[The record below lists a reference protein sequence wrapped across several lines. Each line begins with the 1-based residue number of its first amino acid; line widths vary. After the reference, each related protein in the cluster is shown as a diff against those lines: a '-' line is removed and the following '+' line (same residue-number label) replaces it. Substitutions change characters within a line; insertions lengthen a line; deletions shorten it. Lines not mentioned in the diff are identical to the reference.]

1 MNHFL
6 TMDNLYRKAPS
17 IFTQSSAEGTSAK
30 YQHIST
36 LELVEKLMAEGFKPT
51 SARQSNSRL
60 ESKKSFAKHC
70 IRFRHVDTKPSAS
83 QLFPELVLVN
93 SHDGLSSY
101 RLYAGLYRLV
111 CSNGLVAGEEYE
123 DVKVRHQGDV
133 VGNVIEG
140 TYSIIDTARQL
151 INVTDKMSSVI
162 LDKNEQLIL
171 AEAAHSLR
179 FEDSETGLS
188 IEPKKLLSPR
198 RSSEVNKDDLFT
210 VFNIVQENVIKGG
223 VRGYGRD
230 NQGYSK
236 RIRSREI
243 KSIDQDTSLNRALWT
258 LTERMMQLKG
268 VQ

>member
-83 QLFPELVLVN
+83 QLFPELVLIN

-101 RLYAGLYRLV
+101 RLYAGLYRLL
-111 CSNGLVAGEEYE
+111 CSNGLVAGEEYD

-140 TYSIIDTARQL
+140 TYSIIDTAKQL
-151 INVTDKMSSVI
+151 INVTDKMSSII
-162 LDKNEQLIL
+162 LDKKEQLIL

-179 FEDSETGLS
+179 FEGSETGSS
-188 IEPKKLLSPR
+188 IEPQKLLSPR

-210 VFNIVQENVIKGG
+210 VFVKQRRKLTPCQ
-223 VRGYGRD
+223 RPKLTPLCR
-230 NQGYSK
+230 
-236 RIRSREI
+236 
-243 KSIDQDTSLNRALWT
+243 LN
-258 LTERMMQLKG
+258 
-268 VQ
+268 

>member
-6 TMDNLYRKAPS
+6 TIDTLYRNAPS
-17 IFTQSSAEGTSAK
+17 IFTQESSMNTSDK

-36 LELVEKLMAEGFKPT
+36 LEIVEQLAREGFKPT
-51 SARQSNSRL
+51 VAKQSNSRL
-60 ESKKSFAKHC
+60 ESKKLHAKHC
-70 IRFRHVDTKPSAS
+70 IRFRHVDTKLSVS
-83 QLFPELVLVN
+83 HLFPELVLIN

-123 DVKVRHQGDV
+123 DVRVRHQGDV

-140 TYSIIDTARQL
+140 TYSIIETAKEL
-151 INVTDKMSSVI
+151 IHVTDKMASVT
-162 LDKNEQLIL
+162 LAEEEQVFF

-179 FEDSETGLS
+179 FEGSEVGLS

-198 RSSEVNKDDLFT
+198 RTSETNKDDLFT
-210 VFNIVQENVIKGG
+210 IFNIVQENVIKGG

-230 NQGYSK
+230 KQGYPK

-258 LTERMMQLKG
+258 LTEKMMQLKG
-268 VQ
+268 AQ